1 VLCGDI
7 VKVTPSSK
15 VVGDLAQFMVSNKL
29 DADGFVSKADTLSLP
44 TSVVEYFQGIIG
56 QPPGGF
62 PEPLR
67 TKIVKSLPKIEGRP
81 GASMA
86 PFDFDEL
93 RAKLEKEHGP
103 AEGTNDPSEPITET
117 DVLTAALYPNVFK
130 DYRKFIHENG
140 DVSIL
145 PTPYFLAPLDIG
157 EELALD
163 IEMGKTLFIKL
174 LATGPTDPATGKR
187 EVYFALNGQTRAVT
201 VVDCKNTTT
210 VVARRKADVS
220 VLGEVGCPMSGV
232 VLEVRA
238 KQGTTVKVGDPICVL
253 SAMKMETVVS
263 ATVAGRVEELLVKPG
278 DSLQQGDLI
287 VKLVAESAPRMEDA
301 VLSLSRTP
309 DN

>member
-1 VLCGDI
+1 MLCGDI

-29 DADGFVSKADTLSLP
+29 DAAGVEAKADTLSFP

-67 TKIVKSLPKIEGRP
+67 SKIVKSLPKIEGRP
-81 GASMA
+81 GATMS
-86 PFDFDEL
+86 PLDFAAL
-93 RAKLEKEHGP
+93 RVKLEKEHGP
-103 AEGTNDPSEPITET
+103 AEGTQDPSDPITET

-130 DYRKFIHENG
+130 DHCKFVKENG

-163 IEMGKTLFIKL
+163 IELGKTLYIKL
-174 LATGPTDPATGKR
+174 LATGPTDPTTGKR
-187 EVYFALNGQTRAVT
+187 EVYFSLNGQTRAVT
-201 VVDCKNTTT
+201 VVDSKNTTT
-210 VVARRKADVS
+210 VVARPKADVTQP
-220 VLGEVGCPMSGV
+220 GEVGCPMSGV

-238 KQGTTVKVGDPICVL
+238 KQGSNVKVGDPICVL

-263 ATVAGRVEELLVKPG
+263 APVAGRVDELLVKPG

-287 VKLVAESAPRMEDA
+287 VRLVAESWKKEDG
-301 VLSLSRTP
+301 VLNLARTP